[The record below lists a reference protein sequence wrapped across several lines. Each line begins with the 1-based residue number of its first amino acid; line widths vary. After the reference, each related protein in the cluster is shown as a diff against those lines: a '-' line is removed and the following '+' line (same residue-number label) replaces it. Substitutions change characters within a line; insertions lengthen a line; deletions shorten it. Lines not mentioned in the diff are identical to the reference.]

1 MENSNDIKSIDIEE
15 RLNPSLTNATVNIVT
30 YTFRMKYGKKYFEK
44 FSNRRRLA
52 GRRRKTVRFVGG
64 KGENHLYP
72 HRKGVRR
79 WKLSPATMAN
89 SAGLMLSAKPYCE
102 MRPETTTGI

>member
-44 FSNRRRLA
+44 F
-52 GRRRKTVRFVGG
+52 
-64 KGENHLYP
+64 
-72 HRKGVRR
+72 
-79 WKLSPATMAN
+79 
-89 SAGLMLSAKPYCE
+89 
-102 MRPETTTGI
+102 

>member
-44 FSNRRRLA
+44 FL
-52 GRRRKTVRFVGG
+52 TTPIICL
-64 KGENHLYP
+64 HLTNYEII
-72 HRKGVRR
+72 GI
-79 WKLSPATMAN
+79 KL
-89 SAGLMLSAKPYCE
+89 
-102 MRPETTTGI
+102 

>member
-44 FSNRRRLA
+44 FLTNSP
-52 GRRRKTVRFVGG
+52 
-64 KGENHLYP
+64 LY
-72 HRKGVRR
+72 VFISQIT
-79 WKLSPATMAN
+79 KL
-89 SAGLMLSAKPYCE
+89 LE
-102 MRPETTTGI
+102 